1 MNRIKTEYVKRNI
14 ILTGS
19 GLIFM
24 VGSVLLYKNVIIMLL
39 VIIASIICCFLGAFE
54 YPRYYLAIMLKGKDY
69 EELSSFYF
77 NKRSLNDSDRSVLIT
92 SLTTSGDDIGLKK
105 YLDENALTIMQ
116 RMTYELYQ
124 LDKELFKNR
133 STDGCADRIARIEV
147 ISKEYEKS
155 KEYNKFYHKSFCYS
169 IDFYKLYIS
178 GEYEKAVELLKENG
192 PMSEV
197 RAFHLAAILQ
207 EQGKNDEAEEYIKIV
222 RDCPGNSRFKKWL
235 NLDAKKTMVKS
246 MLDM

>member
-92 SLTTSGDDIGLKK
+92 SLT
-105 YLDENALTIMQ
+105 EQ
-116 RMTYELYQ
+116 
-124 LDKELFKNR
+124 
-133 STDGCADRIARIEV
+133 
-147 ISKEYEKS
+147 
-155 KEYNKFYHKSFCYS
+155 
-169 IDFYKLYIS
+169 
-178 GEYEKAVELLKENG
+178 VELEINILTTQ
-192 PMSEV
+192 SILDLYV
-197 RAFHLAAILQ
+197 WHLLVQ
-207 EQGKNDEAEEYIKIV
+207 TY
-222 RDCPGNSRFKKWL
+222 L
-235 NLDAKKTMVKS
+235 
-246 MLDM
+246 